1 MIQILDARPSDIGHI
16 VQFNAAL
23 ARETEH
29 KDLPID
35 VLTRGVTRLLDK
47 PQYGQYFVAEV
58 DGQVAGCMMITYEW
72 SDWRDGLIYWLQS
85 VYVRPEFRRS
95 GVFRALLNAV
105 EQKAKTSPDVCGIR
119 LYVERDN
126 TPAQTTYQKHGLAAT
141 PYQVMERFWRALV

>member
-1 MIQILDARPSDIGHI
+1 MIQIFDARASDIDYI

-29 KDLPID
+29 KELPTDI
-35 VLTRGVTRLLDK
+35 LTRGVTRLLEK
-47 PQYGQYFVAEV
+47 PEYGQYFVAEV

-95 GVFRALLNAV
+95 GVFRALLNTV

-126 TPAQTTYQKHGLAAT
+126 SAAQATYQKHGLGAT
-141 PYQVMERFWRALV
+141 PYQVMERFWQA